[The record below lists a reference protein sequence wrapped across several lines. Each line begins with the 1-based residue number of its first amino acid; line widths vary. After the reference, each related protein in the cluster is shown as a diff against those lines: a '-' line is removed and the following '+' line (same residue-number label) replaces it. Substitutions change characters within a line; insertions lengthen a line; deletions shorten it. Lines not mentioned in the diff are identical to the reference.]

1 MLQIIK
7 SKTMLH
13 ECQMSVKKYKTATEG
28 TVGKAV
34 ENFITSTV
42 ALWKVFTSHI
52 FERTRGQVSSEWWR
66 ERERENSQLS
76 VKIVTFDLVSKV
88 HVQSHMLA
96 SKGQTQV
103 MDYLQIPGIHIA
115 KGGWYN
121 HMIGKDPPSYVC
133 WLIRTKHW
141 QYPSLLF

>member
-1 MLQIIK
+1 MSNVSQKVQNSNRGNSWK
-7 SKTMLH
+7 SSGKFHNINSGPLESFH
-13 ECQMSVKKYKTATEG
+13 FPHFREDQGASVVRMVK
-28 TVGKAV
+28 
-34 ENFITSTV
+34 
-42 ALWKVFTSHI
+42 
-52 FERTRGQVSSEWWR
+52 R